1 MKKLTALL
9 LSFFMIFT
17 LFSQTVC
24 YAEPM
29 NMETINLCKPE
40 TNLDEFKI
48 SKDISLSQFDRIKE
62 LHQQM
67 YWAKDWTDQKINLNI
82 ANSQICYGVY
92 DRNNKQI
99 GFARIV
105 TDYSTI
111 CYILDVVIDESYR
124 DMGIGTKL
132 MKTILENDDLKDCS
146 FVLAASYQARNFY
159 EHLGFEI
166 KNDKYMLYRK

>member
-1 MKKLTALL
+1 MKKSTALL

-40 TNLDEFKI
+40 TKLDEFKI
-48 SKDISLSQFDRIKE
+48 SKDISLFQFDRIKK

-67 YWAKDWTDQKINLNI
+67 YWTKDLTDEKINLNI

-92 DRNNKQI
+92 DGNNKQI
-99 GFARIV
+99 GFARVV

-111 CYILDVVIDESYR
+111 CYILDVVIDEAYR

-132 MKTILENDDLKDCS
+132 MKTILENDDLKDCP

-159 EHLGFEI
+159 KNLGFEI

>member
-1 MKKLTALL
+1 
-9 LSFFMIFT
+9 
-17 LFSQTVC
+17 
-24 YAEPM
+24 
-29 NMETINLCKPE
+29 METINLCKPE
-40 TNLDEFKI
+40 TKLDEFKI
-48 SKDISLSQFDRIKE
+48 SKDIPLFQFDRIKK

-67 YWAKDWTDQKINLNI
+67 YWTKDWTDEKINLNI

-92 DRNNKQI
+92 DGNNKQI

-146 FVLAASYQARNFY
+146 FVLAA
-159 EHLGFEI
+159 
-166 KNDKYMLYRK
+166 